1 MTRRVSDPIEL
12 AAVVAIGDPQDLAI
26 GQAGGG
32 REAHRSVAVCS
43 GILQEGGRG
52 CNPPIGSGAD
62 QAGDPLTLAEGQEAG
77 VFNPAGTEFVA
88 LDQSL
93 CCHPLEGQGESGACL
108 IGHPQNRIDV
118 GGAHPVLS
126 GATAAVIHRQNRQ
139 DRPLI
144 GGTEGSGVGESG
156 GEHGSSGLVVGVGFP
171 SPVDRIVEHQGED
184 ATPPMVGSATE
195 HQISDGVGD
204 LSSTAPANS
213 IAAGRHH
220 PYHALFTP
228 DLSDRVGVV
237 HIGCPLA
244 TVRIEG
250 SPGGG
255 LNCETVGHLFRW
267 RTEISIESGVGVGDD
282 PQCQ

>member
-1 MTRRVSDPIEL
+1 VSLCPLGGEQSSGVTRRVSDPIEL

-32 REAHRSVAVCS
+32 REAHRSFAVDS
-43 GILQEGGRG
+43 GILQDGGRG

-62 QAGDPLTLAEGQEAG
+62 QAGEALTLTEGQEAG

-88 LDQSL
+88 LDQSVR
-93 CCHPLEGQGESGACL
+93 CHPLEGDSEGSPCL
-108 IGHPQNRIDV
+108 IGHPQSGVNV
-118 GGAHPVLS
+118 GRAHPVLI
-126 GATAAVIHRQNRQ
+126 GATAAIIHRQDRK

-144 GGTEGSGVGESG
+144 GGTESVRAGEGG

-204 LSSTAPANS
+204 LSAAAPANG

-220 PYHALFTP
+220 PDHALLTP

-255 LNCETVGHLFRW
+255 LNCETVGH
-267 RTEISIESGVGVGDD
+267 EVQV
-282 PQCQ
+282 